1 MRTRIGTQVIV
12 GVGLVTAVTIG
23 VMAVVILR
31 SHRAQLVDELKR
43 GANQLSETI
52 KSSTHY
58 DMLENRRDNLHRQIE
73 TIGRQE
79 GIEKVRLFNKDG
91 QVMFSS
97 DPTEIGRSLD
107 KNAEACYACHAV
119 GEPLE
124 RLPIPARARV
134 FRGPDDHRVL
144 GIINPIHNERGC
156 WEAAC
161 HAHREDASVL
171 GVLDVN
177 VSLADVD
184 RDMAAA
190 QRRMVGLVV
199 LTIAASSA
207 LLWWLNR
214 RLVIGPAKALLLGT
228 SRVAEGDLTTTIPVT
243 SSHELGDLARAFNS
257 MTLRLA
263 EAQRQIAQSDKL
275 ASVGRLAAGVAH
287 EINNPL
293 TGVLTYASFLSKR
306 AQGDPETKQDL
317 DVIVRETKRC
327 REIVKGLLDFARQAP
342 PLKQPNDA
350 NVVIRR
356 AVAILMNQLSLD
368 HVSLTLDLAE
378 DLPTILAD
386 GNQLQQVV
394 TNLVLNAADAVNDAG
409 GSIRI
414 STRQA
419 AIQPFGH
426 AQIRAATCPRGCNLL
441 DAAVRIGGLAAIR
454 VVQSWRGREV
464 FVHMDPVYGRFNHLA
479 AEGLEE
485 GAVATHACPGCR
497 KSLDT
502 PAVPCAACGSLT
514 FAVIVPGRGQVVW
527 CARKGCH
534 WSRWETAEAAGSVPT
549 IEIEIEDNGRGIAT
563 RDLAHLFEP
572 FFSTKGTRGTGLGLA
587 VSWGIV
593 EGHGGTIEVRSEEGR
608 GSCFTV
614 RLPVEPAAEP
624 AAVSARA

>member
-12 GVGLVTAVTIG
+12 GVGLVTAATIG
-23 VMAVVILR
+23 VMAALILR
-31 SHRAQLVDELKR
+31 SHRAQLVDELTR

-91 QVMFSS
+91 EIMFSS
-97 DPTEIGRSLD
+97 DPAEIGRSLD
-107 KNAEACYACHAV
+107 KNTEACYACHAV
-119 GEPLE
+119 GRPLE
-124 RLPIPARARV
+124 RLPIAARSRV
-134 FRGPDDHRVL
+134 FAGDDHRVL
-144 GIINPIHNERGC
+144 GIINPIHNERSC
-156 WEAAC
+156 WEASC
-161 HAHREDASVL
+161 HAHREEASVL

-177 VSLADVD
+177 VSLAEVD

-190 QRRMVGLVV
+190 QRRMVGLVA

-214 RLVIGPAKALLLGT
+214 RLVIGPAKALLEGT
-228 SRVAEGDLTTTIPVT
+228 RRVAEGDLTTTIPVT

-263 EAQRQIAQSDKL
+263 EAQRQITQADKL

-306 AQGDPETKQDL
+306 ALGDPETKQDL

-342 PLKQPNDA
+342 PMKQPNDV
-350 NVVIRR
+350 NGVLRR
-356 AVAILMNQLSLD
+356 AVAILMNQLSLN

-378 DLPTILAD
+378 DLPTIAAD
-386 GNQLQQVV
+386 GNQLQQVMM
-394 TNLVLNAADAVNDAG
+394 NLVLNAADAVGEVG

-414 STRQA
+414 ATRQV
-419 AIQPFGH
+419 AIAPFGH
-426 AQIRAATCPRGCNLL
+426 RQIRAATCPRGCNLL
-441 DAAVRIGGLAAIR
+441 DAAVRIGGFPAIR
-454 VVQSWRGREV
+454 VLRSWRGREV
-464 FVHMDPVYGRFNHLA
+464 LIHMDPVYGRFNHLA
-479 AEGLEE
+479 PEGLEE
-485 GAVATHACPGCR
+485 GAVASHSCPSCR
-497 KSLDT
+497 KPLDT
-502 PAVPCAACGSLT
+502 PAQRCEACGSLT
-514 FAVIVPGRGQVVW
+514 LAVLVPGRGQVVW

-534 WSRWETAEAAGSVPT
+534 WSRWEAAEAAGSVRT
-549 IEIEIEDNGRGIAT
+549 IEIEVEDNGRGIAT

-614 RLPVEPAAEP
+614 RLPLEPAAEP
-624 AAVSARA
+624 VAVSAGN